1 MAAAKK
7 SRFTGF
13 FKEIAQE
20 LKKVVWPTREQL
32 VKNTVTVIT
41 VCAIIGIII
50 WLFDWGLSSL
60 ITVLL
65 K

>member
-7 SRFTGF
+7 IRFIGF
-13 FKEIAQE
+13 FKEIFQE

-32 VKNTVTVIT
+32 VKNTVTVLT
-41 VCAIIGIII
+41 VCVIIGILI
-50 WLFDWGLSSL
+50 WFFDWGLSSL
-60 ITVLL
+60 INLLL

>member
-1 MAAAKK
+1 MASAKK
-7 SRFTGF
+7 AKFKGF
-13 FKEIAQE
+13 FRDIIQE

-32 VKNTVTVIT
+32 IKNTITVIT

-60 ITVLL
+60 VKGLL
-65 K
+65 R

>member
-7 SRFTGF
+7 LRFIGF
-13 FKEIAQE
+13 FKEIFQE

-32 VKNTVTVIT
+32 VRNTIT
-41 VCAIIGIII
+41 VLTVCMIIGILI
-50 WLFDWGLSSL
+50 WFFDWGLSSL
-60 ITVLL
+60 VNLLL

>member
-13 FKEIAQE
+13 FKEIFQE

-32 VKNTVTVIT
+32 TKNTITVIT
-41 VCAIIGIII
+41 VCIIVGMLI
-50 WLFDWGLSSL
+50 WFFDWGLSSL
-60 ITVLL
+60 INLLL

>member
-1 MAAAKK
+1 MATAKK

-13 FKEIAQE
+13 FKEIFQE

-32 VKNTVTVIT
+32 TKNTITVIT
-41 VCAIIGIII
+41 VCIIVGMLI
-50 WLFDWGLSSL
+50 WFFDWGLSSL
-60 ITVLL
+60 INLLL

>member
-7 SRFTGF
+7 IKFIGF
-13 FKEIAQE
+13 FKEIYQE

-32 VKNTVTVIT
+32 AKNTITVIT
-41 VCAIIGIII
+41 VCIIIGILI
-50 WLFDWGLSSL
+50 WTFDWGLSSL
-60 ITVLL
+60 INLLL

>member
-7 SRFTGF
+7 SKFTGF
-13 FKEIAQE
+13 FKEIFQE

-32 VKNTVTVIT
+32 TKNTLTVIT
-41 VCAIIGIII
+41 VCIIIGILI
-50 WLFDWGLSSL
+50 WFFDWGLSSL
-60 ITVLL
+60 INLLL

>member
-7 SRFTGF
+7 TRFLSF
-13 FKEIAQE
+13 FKEIFQE

-32 VKNTVTVIT
+32 VKNTVTVVT
-41 VCAIIGIII
+41 VCIIIGLII
-50 WLFDWGLSSL
+50 WMFDWGLSSL
-60 ITVLL
+60 VNLLL

>member
-13 FKEIAQE
+13 FKEIFQE

-32 VKNTVTVIT
+32 TKNTITVIT
-41 VCAIIGIII
+41 VCAIVGMVI
-50 WLFDWGLSSL
+50 WFFDWGLSSL
-60 ITVLL
+60 INLLL

>member
-7 SRFTGF
+7 IRIISF
-13 FKEIAQE
+13 FKEIFQE

-32 VKNTVTVIT
+32 VKNTVTVLT
-41 VCAIIGIII
+41 VCMIIGILI

-60 ITVLL
+60 IALL
-65 K
+65 LN

>member
-1 MAAAKK
+1 MAAARK

-13 FKEIAQE
+13 FKEIFQE

-41 VCAIIGIII
+41 VCIIIGILI
-50 WLFDWGLSSL
+50 WFFDWGLSSL
-60 ITVLL
+60 INLLL

>member
-50 WLFDWGLSSL
+50 WVFDWGLSSL

>member
-13 FKEIAQE
+13 FKEILQE

-32 VKNTVTVIT
+32 VKNTITVIT
-41 VCAIIGIII
+41 VCAIVGMLI
-50 WLFDWGLSSL
+50 WFFDWGLSSL
-60 ITVLL
+60 INLLL

>member
-7 SRFTGF
+7 VKFVGF
-13 FKEIAQE
+13 FKDIIQE
-20 LKKVVWPTREQL
+20 LKKVIWPTREQL
-32 VKNTVTVIT
+32 IKNTVTVLT

-50 WLFDWGLSSL
+50 WFFDWGLSAL
-60 ITVLL
+60 VAGLL

>member
-7 SRFTGF
+7 SKFKGF
-13 FKEIAQE
+13 FKEIFQE

-32 VKNTVTVIT
+32 VRNTITVVT
-41 VCAIIGIII
+41 VCAIIGILI
-50 WLFDWGLSSL
+50 WFFDWGLSSL
-60 ITVLL
+60 INLLL